1 MDAVVLTPAKVVMQ
15 NASAAAATTATATGL
30 TLVEG
35 IKSFVTNLPNIVDIG
50 LGLGTTIWFYY
61 LLKVPWN
68 LYLSARRIRI
78 EGEESI
84 EQGIKPDEGNLEK
97 IRKLELS
104 LFAGVCAAHAFS
116 ALGVFGVAWLT
127 EERFLKKSTAFI
139 FLGAAIVR
147 PALEYRRHIMARIE
161 TLRSR
166 IRYPTNHV
174 QIMLQ
179 KIDDLT
185 SRVAALEED
194 NKQNKKDLAK
204 LIETTIPDIQAAASA
219 LAKTEESHHRQIST
233 KLASDVEAIKN
244 QATSDRNNIS
254 AKFQDVSKKFESTII
269 ELSADKKILEGIRGF
284 LGIVKE
290 SLWEGN
296 NRSTIGQ

>member
-1 MDAVVLTPAKVVMQ
+1 MEWV
-15 NASAAAATTATATGL
+15 
-30 TLVEG
+30 
-35 IKSFVTNLPNIVDIG
+35 KSISMNLPNIVDIG
-50 LGLGTTIWFYY
+50 LGLGTTLWFYY

-97 IRKLELS
+97 IRRLELS
-104 LFAGVCAAHAFS
+104 LFAGVCAAHIIS
-116 ALGVFGVAWLT
+116 AVGVWGLAWLT
-127 EERFLKKSTAFI
+127 EERFLKKSTAFV
-139 FLGAAIVR
+139 FVGAAFIR
-147 PALEYRRHIMARIE
+147 PALEYKRHIMARIE
-161 TLRSR
+161 ILRTR

-185 SRVAALEED
+185 KRISTLEED
-194 NKQNKKDLAK
+194 NKKNKKDIKQMQDTDIPAIQGSLESLTRTQDSQHKQLSAK
-204 LIETTIPDIQAAASA
+204 ITHDTDA
-219 LAKTEESHHRQIST
+219 LKS
-233 KLASDVEAIKN
+233 
-244 QATSDRNNIS
+244 QATSDRNNVNS
-254 AKFQDVSKKFESTII
+254 KFNEVSKKFESTII

-290 SLWEGN
+290 SLLQSPGN
-296 NRSTIGQ
+296 SSSQ

>member
-1 MDAVVLTPAKVVMQ
+1 MDAVVFTPAKVVMH
-15 NASAAAATTATATGL
+15 SATTTAASTAAQTGL
-30 TLVEG
+30 TLMEW
-35 IKSFVTNLPNIVDIG
+35 IKSIASNLPNIVDLGI
-50 LGLGTTIWFYY
+50 GLGTTLWFYY

-97 IRKLELS
+97 IRKMEFA
-104 LFAGVCAAHAFS
+104 LFVGVCAAHVMS
-116 ALGVFGVAWLT
+116 AVGVYGLAWLT
-127 EERFLKKSTAFI
+127 EERFIKKSTSLLFV
-139 FLGAAIVR
+139 GAAFVR
-147 PALEYRRHIMARIE
+147 PALEYKRHILARIE

-185 SRVAALEED
+185 SRVTALEED
-194 NKQNKKDLAK
+194 NKRHNKELAQLLEK
-204 LIETTIPDIQAAASA
+204 TVPEINSTISA
-219 LAKTEESHHRQIST
+219 LTRTEESHHRQLST
-233 KLASDVEAIKN
+233 KIASDVEALKN
-244 QATSDRNNIS
+244 QASSDRANVTS
-254 AKFQDVSKKFESTII
+254 KFQEVSKKFESTII

-290 SLWEGN
+290 SLWEGS
-296 NRSTIGQ
+296 RQRTDQ

>member
-1 MDAVVLTPAKVVMQ
+1 VTPGAKVTIQ
-15 NASAAAATTATATGL
+15 NAASVAASTAANTGASL
-30 TLVEG
+30 MDWIKTL
-35 IKSFVTNLPNIVDIG
+35 SHNLPNIVDIG
-50 LGLGTTIWFYY
+50 LGLGTTLWLYY

-84 EQGIKPDEGNLEK
+84 EQGVKPDEGNLEK
-97 IRKLELS
+97 IRKLEFS
-104 LFAGVCAAHAFS
+104 LFLGVCAAHVLS
-116 ALGVFGVAWLT
+116 AVGVYGIAWLT
-127 EERFLKKSTAFI
+127 EERFLKRSTSLLFVGAAFI
-139 FLGAAIVR
+139 R
-147 PALEYRRHIMARIE
+147 PALEYKRHIMARIQ

-185 SRVAALEED
+185 QRVSVLEGD
-194 NKQNKKDLAK
+194 NKSNKKDLEK
-204 LIETTIPDIQAAASA
+204 LLHTEVPELKSSLVALTRTQETQHKQVTTQLQRDFDS
-219 LAKTEESHHRQIST
+219 
-233 KLASDVEAIKN
+233 IKN
-244 QATSDRNNIS
+244 QATADRNNVN
-254 AKFQDVSKKFESTII
+254 AKFNELSKKFESTIL

-290 SLWEGN
+290 SLWQQQGGGN
-296 NRSTIGQ
+296 SSASV